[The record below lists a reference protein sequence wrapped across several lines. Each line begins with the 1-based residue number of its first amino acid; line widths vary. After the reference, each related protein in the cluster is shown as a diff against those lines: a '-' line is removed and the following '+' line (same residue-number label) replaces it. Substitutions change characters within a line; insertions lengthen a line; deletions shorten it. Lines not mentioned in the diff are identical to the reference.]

1 MVRVRMRLSG
11 FCRSRGTA
19 RDRVKTQSQQ
29 CSQARNSV
37 YANDNSI
44 EGNFNGDA
52 MLKAESSKGGNR
64 AMVVVESGLESKDAL
79 HWALSHAVQS
89 HDTIVLL
96 HVTKPSKQ
104 GATCT
109 TNRAYELL
117 CSMKELCETRRPE
130 VQVEIAVVEGKG
142 KEKGPRIVKEAKQQR
157 VSLLVLGQK
166 KQSMVRLWTVCR
178 GRRTHSRVVEH
189 CIQNANCIT
198 IAVRRKSRKYGG
210 YLITTKR
217 HKNFWLLA

>member
-104 GATCT
+104 GVCSSV
-109 TNRAYELL
+109 LL
-117 CSMKELCETRRPE
+117 
-130 VQVEIAVVEGKG
+130 
-142 KEKGPRIVKEAKQQR
+142 
-157 VSLLVLGQK
+157 
-166 KQSMVRLWTVCR
+166 
-178 GRRTHSRVVEH
+178 
-189 CIQNANCIT
+189 
-198 IAVRRKSRKYGG
+198 KYSIHHQ
-210 YLITTKR
+210 L
-217 HKNFWLLA
+217 N